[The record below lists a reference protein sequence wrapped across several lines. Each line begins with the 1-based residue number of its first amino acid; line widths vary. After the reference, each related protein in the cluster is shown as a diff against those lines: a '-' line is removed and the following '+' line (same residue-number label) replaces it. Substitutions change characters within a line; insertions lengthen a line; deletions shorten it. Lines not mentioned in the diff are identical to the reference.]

1 MHMIIKKV
9 KLKKCNFVILLF
21 FNLYH
26 ACLLFSPKAKCGSH
40 WFVVFH
46 FDDTYEV
53 FDSLGADQTFILSN
67 IPFYGKYLEFNR
79 TSVQSLNSKDCGLFC
94 LYFIINRL
102 ENLDFHFDEILNIIF
117 SKNLILNERKVLDFL
132 K

>member
-1 MHMIIKKV
+1 MQES
-9 KLKKCNFVILLF
+9 
-21 FNLYH
+21 H
-26 ACLLFSPKAKCGSH
+26 ACLLLSPKTKSGSH
-40 WFVVFH
+40 WFVVFN

-67 IPFYGKYLEFNR
+67 IPFYGKYLELNR
-79 TSVQSLNSKDCGLFC
+79 TPVQSLRSRECGKYC

-117 SKNLILNERKVLDFL
+117 SSNLILNEIKVLDFL